1 MKRMLIN
8 ATQPEEIRVATID
21 GNRLEDLDIEIPSKN
36 QKKAN
41 IYKGKITRIEPS
53 LEAAFVDYGA
63 ERHGFLP
70 FKEISPEY
78 FSKAPAKDES
88 DETTGIKDRLKEGQ
102 EIIVQVERE
111 ERGQKGAAL
120 STYISLAGRYL
131 VLMPNNPR
139 SAGISRRIEGDER
152 DELKQITRDLKLP
165 DSMGLI
171 VRTACVGKSHEDLQW
186 DLDYLLQL
194 WKAIQQAVEAQAA
207 PFLVYQ
213 ESNLIIRAFRDY
225 LRHDIE
231 EVVID
236 DQDFFEHAI
245 DFVRLVIPHYANII
259 KLYQDDIPLFIRNG
273 IESELETVYQ
283 HEVRLSSGGS
293 IVIDHTEALVSV
305 DVNSSKATKG
315 GDIEETA
322 LNTNKEAAE
331 EIARQLRLRDIGGLI
346 VIDFIDMLD
355 SNNQREVEQC
365 LRSALKTDR
374 ARIQTGR
381 ISRFGLLEMSRQ
393 RLRSSIG
400 EASLEICP
408 RCIGT
413 GHIRE
418 TESMAISLIRMIEEK
433 ALESRTKELQAILP
447 VDVATFLLN
456 EKREQIAKIEKR
468 QNIQITIVPS
478 AEMHTPHYE
487 IRRVTNSGVDKAS
500 YTLAKKKEKQQR
512 NRPPRVEKPAV
523 RTPDMPAKPN
533 GNQNGF
539 LKRIWTSLFGETTET
554 TEKNK
559 STKSTKGTP
568 NTRGRTSRTG
578 QNRTNRPQGNRTRG
592 GQRRGGQQPRQSQQP
607 QEPVQ
612 GQSQQT
618 EQGQPASASDTST
631 SSNRPAGRRRRQT
644 SGATRGRRRSN
655 PNRASEKDSGEV
667 SANKG
672 TEASAENKPSEKHN
686 QTVTSPKNEKPTSSN
701 EKANKS
707 ATDENTEKRE
717 KPLETVNLD

>member
-8 ATQPEEIRVATID
+8 ATQPEEIRVATVD

-41 IYKGKITRIEPS
+41 VYKGKITRIEPS

-70 FKEISPEY
+70 FKEIAPEY
-78 FSKAPAKDES
+78 LAKLPDQNS
-88 DETTGIKDRLKEGQ
+88 DDDGGANKKEELGIKDRLKEGQ

-120 STYISLAGRYL
+120 STYVSLAGRYL

-139 SAGISRRIEGDER
+139 SAGISRRIEGEER

-165 DSMGLI
+165 DGMGLI
-171 VRTACVGKSHEDLQW
+171 VRTACVGKSQEDLQW

-225 LRHDIE
+225 LRRDIE

-259 KLYQDDIPLFIRNG
+259 KLYQNEIPLFVRNG
-273 IESELETVYQ
+273 IESELETIYQ
-283 HEVRLSSGGS
+283 HEVRLPSGGS
-293 IVIDHTEALVSV
+293 IVIDHTEALVSI

-322 LNTNKEAAE
+322 LNTNKEAAAE
-331 EIARQLRLRDIGGLI
+331 VARQLRLRDIGGLI

-355 SNNQREVEQC
+355 SNNQREVEQS

-408 RCIGT
+408 RCMGT
-413 GHIRE
+413 GRIRE
-418 TESMAISLIRMIEEK
+418 TESMALSLIRMIEEK
-433 ALESRTKELQAILP
+433 ALETKTKELQCILP

-456 EKREQIAKIEKR
+456 EKREQIANIEKR
-468 QNIQITIVPS
+468 QKVQVTIVPS
-478 AEMHTPHYE
+478 ADMHTPHYE
-487 IRRVTNSGVDKAS
+487 IRRVTNKGVDKSS

-512 NRPPRVEKPAV
+512 SRPPKVEKPAV
-523 RTPDMPAKPN
+523 TTPEVQAKPASS
-533 GNQNGF
+533 QNGF
-539 LKRIWTSLFGETTET
+539 LKRMWTSLFGESSDN
-554 TEKNK
+554 TEKEKKAAPK
-559 STKSTKGTP
+559 STRSKS
-568 NTRGRTSRTG
+568 RSRRNDG
-578 QNRTNRPQGNRTRG
+578 GKPRRPQGRG
-592 GQRRGGQQPRQSQQP
+592 RGGQQRRQ
-607 QEPVQ
+607 Q
-612 GQSQQT
+612 GQGNQQQQQAQGNQ
-618 EQGQPASASDTST
+618 QGQQASSGDPSG
-631 SSNRPAGRRRRQT
+631 NRPSGRRRRPS
-644 SGATRGRRRSN
+644 SGGKGGPRRRPAANKADKDRSESASAPSQESNQQPQNEKGNNRGRRPR
-655 PNRASEKDSGEV
+655 
-667 SANKG
+667 
-672 TEASAENKPSEKHN
+672 
-686 QTVTSPKNEKPTSSN
+686 
-701 EKANKS
+701 
-707 ATDENTEKRE
+707 RE
-717 KPLETVNLD
+717 KPQAAKENAQEKSSGESGEKHEKSLEVANLD